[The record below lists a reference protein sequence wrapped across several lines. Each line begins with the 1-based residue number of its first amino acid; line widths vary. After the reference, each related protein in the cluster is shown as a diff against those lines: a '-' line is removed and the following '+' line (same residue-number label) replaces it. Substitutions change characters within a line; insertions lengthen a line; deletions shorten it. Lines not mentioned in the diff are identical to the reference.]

1 MTLGRWLPIVV
12 WVSAVGGLYEEL
24 AKLLDTQFSCLL
36 VLDNKIFREYLLFI
50 MDRSEGGSKTNGK
63 YPACPLQ
70 AFNKHLT
77 AF

>member
-36 VLDNKIFREYLLFI
+36 ILDNKVFREYLLFI
-50 MDRSEGGSKTNGK
+50 MDQVEMETR
-63 YPACPLQ
+63 
-70 AFNKHLT
+70 
-77 AF
+77 